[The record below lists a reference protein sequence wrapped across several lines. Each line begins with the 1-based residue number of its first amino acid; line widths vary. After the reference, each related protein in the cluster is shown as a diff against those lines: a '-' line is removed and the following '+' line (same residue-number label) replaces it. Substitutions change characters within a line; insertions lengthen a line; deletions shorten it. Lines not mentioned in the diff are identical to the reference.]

1 MLRWKGN
8 FSSTLCDRGIE
19 MRMKIAF
26 IARTE
31 TPNGYYRAV
40 APLTALAARG
50 HLVAEVM
57 AGGRADHNLGALA
70 ECDLLLVHRYSQG
83 ESAKAMKF
91 VHERGVP
98 TVWDN
103 DDDLMAPQTRSG
115 RRTKGFNPF
124 ERQQLV
130 AATRRMFGFTSA
142 VTTPSAEL
150 ARIYRENGATRAEVI
165 ENYIP
170 PELVGVPRSRDG
182 GTVTIGWIAALEHA
196 LDVRELGLAKVLR
209 RLLEAHPHVNVVS
222 LGVDLQLAHERYRRL
237 RPLPY
242 TELGRW
248 TGAFDVGIAPLADV
262 RLNRSRSNVKLKE
275 YAAAGTPWLASP
287 VGPYVG
293 MGEDEGGRLVADDRW
308 YEELERLV
316 LTPTERAK
324 LGERGLK
331 WARGQ
336 TIDRNAERW
345 ERLFGELVANA
356 PARQAVR

>member
-1 MLRWKGN
+1 MG
-8 FSSTLCDRGIE
+8 
-19 MRMKIAF
+19 MKIAF

-40 APLTALAARG
+40 APLSALAARG
-50 HLVAEVM
+50 HLIAEVM
-57 AGGRADHNLGALA
+57 AGGRPDHNIAALSA
-70 ECDLLLVHRYSQG
+70 CDLLLVHRYSQG
-83 ESAKAMKF
+83 ESARAMKF
-91 VHERGVP
+91 VYDRGVP

-103 DDDLMAPQTRSG
+103 DDDLMAPQAAAG
-115 RRTKGFNPF
+115 RRSKRFNGF

-150 ARIYRENGATRAEVI
+150 ARIYVENGAARAEVI

-170 PELVGVPRSRDG
+170 PDLVGVPRRRDD
-182 GTVTIGWIAALEHA
+182 GTVTIGWIAALEHEV
-196 LDVRELGLAKVLR
+196 DMRELGLAQVLR
-209 RLLEAHPHVNVVS
+209 RLLETHAHVHVVS
-222 LGVDLQLAHERYRRL
+222 VGVDIQLGHERYRRM

-242 TELGRW
+242 PELGRW
-248 TGAFDVGIAPLADV
+248 TGAFDIGIAPLADI
-262 RLNRSRSNVKLKE
+262 RLNRARSNVKLKE

-287 VGPYVG
+287 VGPYVD
-293 MGEDEGGRLVADDRW
+293 MGEGEGGRLVADDRW

-316 LTPTERAK
+316 LAPKERAK